1 MFYEKDMKI
10 TQRILVTGAAGF
22 LGSHLCER
30 LLKEGYEVVGVD
42 NFLTGQKR
50 NISELDLFEKFSF
63 VEGDICDGSTIFGK
77 MGTGFSSI
85 FHLASPASPVDYTEY
100 PLETLWVNAAGT
112 KNILEFARLNS
123 AQVIFASTS
132 EVYGDPQVHPQR
144 EDYFGYVNSVGPR
157 SCYDEGKRFAESLCW
172 NFSQKNRVPIKIAR
186 IFNTYGPRMAVTDGR
201 VVSEFFRSALTGK
214 SLVVFGEGHQTRSFC
229 YVSDLVQGL
238 FDLAFFDS
246 QDDKNLFTLMNL
258 GNDEEISVLELAK
271 KILELTGSVS
281 KIEYMPVRIDEP
293 FQRRPDLTY
302 ANKILGYRPVVNL
315 EQGLKLA
322 LEYFQSNV

>member
-1 MFYEKDMKI
+1 MKI

-63 VEGDICDGSTIFGK
+63 VEGDICDGSTIFEK

-112 KNILEFARLNS
+112 KNVLEFARLNS

-201 VVSEFFRSALTGK
+201 VVSEFFRSALDQVRHHMDLKTREARLAQVTCK
-214 SLVVFGEGHQTRSFC
+214 AQTIF
-229 YVSDLVQGL
+229 
-238 FDLAFFDS
+238 
-246 QDDKNLFTLMNL
+246 FTL
-258 GNDEEISVLELAK
+258 DISSQL
-271 KILELTGSVS
+271 
-281 KIEYMPVRIDEP
+281 
-293 FQRRPDLTY
+293 RPPL
-302 ANKILGYRPVVNL
+302 R
-315 EQGLKLA
+315 
-322 LEYFQSNV
+322 